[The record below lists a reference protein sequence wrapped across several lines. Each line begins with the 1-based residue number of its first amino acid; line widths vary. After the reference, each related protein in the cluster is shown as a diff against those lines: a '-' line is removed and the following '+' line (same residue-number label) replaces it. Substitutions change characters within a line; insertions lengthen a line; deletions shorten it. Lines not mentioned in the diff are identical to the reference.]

1 MRDSSIVVQATWDDE
16 ADVWVATS
24 TDIDGLVVEAPTLDV
39 LEGRV
44 LAVLDDLI
52 ELNGLPARR

>member
-1 MRDSSIVVQATWDDE
+1 MRDSLIVVQATWDDE
-16 ADVWVATS
+16 VGVWVATS
-24 TDIDGLVVEAPTLDV
+24 TDIDGLVVEAPTIDI

-52 ELNGLPARR
+52 ELNGLPTSS